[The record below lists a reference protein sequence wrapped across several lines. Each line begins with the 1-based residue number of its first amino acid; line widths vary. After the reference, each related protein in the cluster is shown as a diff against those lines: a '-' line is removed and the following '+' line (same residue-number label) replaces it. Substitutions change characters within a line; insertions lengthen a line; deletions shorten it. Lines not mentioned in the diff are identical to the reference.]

1 VRRVADILLGISR
14 LQDGIKGMALTT
26 PHEIA
31 TLNSWSWLRDY
42 RANRA
47 TFIDFA
53 RILYQV
59 FAKYAASASP
69 PIGPDEMEGPLT
81 VAIQTCDI
89 FKHLCATKQ
98 HARPDLYPVFARLL
112 AKYIIDHE
120 WPIIIG
126 P

>member
-1 VRRVADILLGISR
+1 
-14 LQDGIKGMALTT
+14 MALTT
-26 PHEIA
+26 PQDIA
-31 TLNSWSWLRDY
+31 TLNSWSWLKDY
-42 RANRA
+42 TANKA
-47 TFIDFA
+47 AFIDFA

-59 FAKYAASASP
+59 FAKYAAASP
-69 PIGPDEMEGPLT
+69 PIGPDDMEGPLT

-89 FKHLCATKQ
+89 FKQLCATKK

-120 WPIIIG
+120 WATIIG